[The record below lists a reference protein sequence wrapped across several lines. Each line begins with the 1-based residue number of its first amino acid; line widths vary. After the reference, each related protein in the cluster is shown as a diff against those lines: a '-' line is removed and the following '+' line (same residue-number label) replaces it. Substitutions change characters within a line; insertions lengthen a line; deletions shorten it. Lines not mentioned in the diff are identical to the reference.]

1 MYQLI
6 LDNIDWKPPDT
17 QRYIVVQM
25 SHRDN
30 LNHVI
35 YKLINMYIFDKYNKL
50 DCKLLPRE
58 YDKFWISQRN
68 WWNFFYFVSPNREII
83 FETSKPLWYIVRKYN
98 ITPSS
103 IDLRVKTRNSIFLN
117 DRIMPEDLINMT
129 NYHTVLDDVLYP
141 YIPVELIYYICD
153 YIY

>member
-30 LNHVI
+30 LNRVI
-35 YKLINMYIFDKYNKL
+35 HKLINMYIFDKYNKL

-58 YDKFWISQRN
+58 YDQFWISQRN
-68 WWNFFYFVSPNREII
+68 WWKFFYFVSPNHNII
-83 FETSKPLWYIVRKYN
+83 LETSKPFWYIVRKYN
-98 ITPSS
+98 INSNS
-103 IDLRVKTRNSIFLN
+103 IDLRVKTRKGIFLN
-117 DRIMPEDLINMT
+117 ERIMPEDLINMT
-129 NYHTVLDDVLYP
+129 NYHTILEDILDP
-141 YIPVELIYYICD
+141 YIPVELVYYICD